1 MKIAREVKIGAFFLV
16 TLALFIWGYN
26 YLKGK
31 YIFTRQTELYAV
43 YNDIGGLV
51 SANPVFLN
59 GLKVGQVK
67 DLYFKGD
74 GSTLIVAKLLIT
86 GDIAVPINSK
96 AVIYS
101 HDIMGSRAINLI
113 LGASAVYA
121 KNGDTLISD
130 VQATLQEEVNRQVQ
144 PIKKKAEDLLL
155 SLDSVV
161 TTIQTVLNAD
171 ARSNLAQSFESIR
184 QTITTLEHTTY
195 TIDTLVQTERRRMA
209 VILENIESITTN
221 LRNNNQMLTSTIRN
235 INAISDSIA
244 ATNVRQAFVRLESSL
259 DKLNSVLYKVD
270 NAEGTLGLLINDPML
285 YRELHASS
293 HELNQLLEDIKLN
306 PKRYMH
312 FSIFGRSNKRT
323 PYIPPPTD

>member
-31 YIFTRQTELYAV
+31 YIFTRQTELYAL

-67 DLYFKGD
+67 DLYFKGN

-86 GDIAVPINSK
+86 GDLTVPINSK

-113 LGASAVYA
+113 LGTSAVQA
-121 KNGDTLISD
+121 NNGDTLMSE

-244 ATNVRQAFVRLESSL
+244 ATNVRQAFLRLESSL
-259 DKLNSVLYKVD
+259 EKLNSVLYKVD

-285 YRELHASS
+285 YRDLHTSS

-312 FSIFGRSNKRT
+312 FSIFGRSNKRS
-323 PYIPPPTD
+323 PYTPPPSN